1 MHFPNHEICNLLTCY
16 QKKKFFSSTYK
27 NVKPKKDSKRK
38 TRNISNRRTKK
49 LKKLEIERV
58 KKTRN
63 GKNRRDS
70 HANLEQTTH
79 QRISQPSKY

>member
-1 MHFPNHEICNLLTCY
+1 MSN
-16 QKKKFFSSTYK
+16 
-27 NVKPKKDSKRK
+27 PKKTARERLE
-38 TRNISNRRTKK
+38 TLAIEE

-70 HANLEQTTH
+70 HANLEQTTY